1 MWNAFTL
8 WSDTLATWSAL
19 AQTASKMGAMT
30 QDSAYVIDRRTRLM
44 ADAWRDPMAG
54 DYTELSRMVPEKVDA
69 FSKAGLAGLQA
80 MGAAQADQV
89 ALWQMTVRL
98 AARGHW
104 MSPADAL
111 LLARQSARV
120 SKRAAGASG
129 RMIAPLYKGATANAR
144 RLRKQKPS

>member
-19 AQTASKMGAMT
+19 AQTASKMGTMT

-44 ADAWRDPMAG
+44 ADALRDPMAG
-54 DYTELSRMVPEKVDA
+54 DYAELSRMMPEKVEA

-80 MGAAQADQV
+80 MGAAQADHV
-89 ALWQMTVRL
+89 ALWQTTMRL
-98 AARGHW
+98 AAQGHW
-104 MSPADAL
+104 LSPADAL
-111 LLARQSARV
+111 LFGRQSARA

-129 RMIAPLYKGATANAR
+129 RMIAPLHKGATANAR
-144 RLRKQKPS
+144 RLRKKAP